1 MMLLFFLAYLI
12 IRLPPNDGHN
22 SNWVLGVELYIGEI
36 WQSRRETSST
46 KDFWRVATNT
56 LLNNG
61 VSVLEQT
68 ELDHLIWPGST
79 MT

>member
-1 MMLLFFLAYLI
+1 MMDTTLTGSWEL
-12 IRLPPNDGHN
+12 
-22 SNWVLGVELYIGEI
+22 ELYIGEI

-61 VSVLEQT
+61 VGVLEQT
-68 ELDHLIWPGST
+68 ELDHLIDPDQPWRKT
-79 MT
+79 